1 MFIDI
6 NLKNSKF
13 KYLKNKYKM
22 KRKKSIQIALFIFTS
37 LLLISCNISVKGN
50 WSDSDKLKFYIE
62 MESVEELSALGENK
76 TKWIECYLN
85 KCEANYSSFYNA
97 NSDDKGCE
105 EIALECYD
113 DVLSNGSVKGNWSDS
128 DKLKFYIE
136 MEAVEELSALGEN
149 KTKWIECYLNKCE
162 ANYSSF
168 YNADSDEKG
177 CEEIALECF
186 SSIM

>member
-6 NLKNSKF
+6 KLKNSKF

-37 LLLISCNISVKGN
+37 LLLISCNI
-50 WSDSDKLKFYIE
+50 
-62 MESVEELSALGENK
+62 
-76 TKWIECYLN
+76 
-85 KCEANYSSFYNA
+85 
-97 NSDDKGCE
+97 
-105 EIALECYD
+105 
-113 DVLSNGSVKGNWSDS
+113 SVKGNWSDS